1 MISFLPLSRQ
11 LAPFLRYSLRW
22 KRFHN
27 DYLACFSESS
37 LFGSASMAYHADSVE
52 AGFRWD

>member
-11 LAPFLRYSLRW
+11 LAPFLRYSRLW